1 MSETVVDDL
10 VEEHSAFDVD
20 AHAAQW
26 IFGIE
31 VDGEVL
37 ADGVDLVATE
47 GQQLVP
53 PQRMGLVSDVLQ
65 AHVDLHRH

>member
-1 MSETVVDDL
+1 
-10 VEEHSAFDVD
+10 
-20 AHAAQW
+20 
-26 IFGIE
+26 
-31 VDGEVL
+31 
-37 ADGVDLVATE
+37 LVATE

>member
-1 MSETVVDDL
+1 MSEAVVDDL

-37 ADGVDLVATE
+37 ADRVDLVAAE
-47 GQQLVP
+47 RQQLIP
-53 PQRMGLVSDVLQ
+53 PQGMGLVSDVLQ
-65 AHVDLHRH
+65 AHVDLNRH